1 MAMEIKN
8 IETTLLL
15 FDDINAISI
24 LGSSQELGIWCL
36 QKKWADDAWVYIMR
50 SYKFEDF
57 T

>member
-24 LGSSQELGIWCL
+24 FRLVSRVGDMVSAEEMGRPCMGEYSVFL
-36 QKKWADDAWVYIMR
+36 
-50 SYKFEDF
+50 
-57 T
+57 

>member
-1 MAMEIKN
+1 MEIKN